1 MKMLLVAAAVLAA
14 ATPALAQQTR
24 FYDSRGNSLGTASTS
39 AFGQTIRFY
48 DSRGNSLGTSTRR

>member
-1 MKMLLVAAAVLAA
+1 MKMLLVAAPVPAA

-24 FYDSRGNSLGTASTS
+24 FYDSRGNSLGTSSTS
-39 AFGQTIRFY
+39 GGATRFY